1 MSTHPE
7 ETLRHDARALLLR
20 VDRMIDAAADE
31 GGLRARRLMR
41 QLRRQRTA
49 LQFRL
54 ADAGDA
60 MQVHGRIAGRHA
72 VDAARRY
79 RWQLVAVAALL
90 AVAAVA
96 LGVARRERSDH
107 R

>member
-1 MSTHPE
+1 MMQTHPDQ
-7 ETLRHDARALLLR
+7 TLREDARALLLR

-41 QLRRQRTA
+41 ELRRQRTA

-60 MQVHGRIAGRHA
+60 VQNHGRIAGRHA
-72 VDAARRY
+72 AEAARRY
-79 RWQLVAVAALL
+79 RWQLVAIAALVG
-90 AVAAVA
+90 VAAVA
-96 LGVARRERSDH
+96 LRISRSARSAP
-107 R
+107 